1 LEEDPGNLVFFL
13 LFFLFFLSGF
23 FSAAEVALVSISP
36 AKARSLLLQKKSGA
50 KKIQFLKNHP
60 EKLLITILIGNNLVN
75 IVTSV
80 LSTVVFTKIFGNE
93 ILGILTGILT
103 ILILIFGEIIP
114 KSIAQKNIEIC
125 SRLFAFPIFW
135 LSRIFFPIVWPL
147 EKMMK
152 IFDKS
157 EKEKIFE
164 EKEFIALA
172 EIGEKEGELDKGE
185 KERIKNVLEFEETT
199 AENVMTPRTK
209 VEAIRDNKSLE
220 SAVRFFL
227 EKTHSR
233 IPVFSGTIDNIVGIL
248 TLKDIFEFRE
258 KFSLKTKISQLPQK
272 KALRVPIS
280 MNLENIF
287 RKFQQNKNH
296 IAIVIDEHGGTAG
309 IVTLEDLVEEIFGEI
324 HDETDREDV
333 PIRKI
338 SEKIFSVLGNLLVE
352 EIVEETGIFISGD
365 QNSTIAR
372 KILKKIGRF
381 PNRGE
386 KIEFE
391 NFFAF
396 IEKASDHQIEK
407 IRIIKK

>member
-1 LEEDPGNLVFFL
+1 MEEDPGNLVFFL